1 MGTTTEKE
9 GFRRLS
15 SLRDNREAAVAVAV
29 LAKRELALFTP
40 DLEPLIYDQEEFL
53 GVVRALAT
61 RSRFSR
67 IRVICLDSGPSVRA
81 HHRFIGL
88 AQRFSS
94 YIEVRRAS
102 SDHAGLTDTCL
113 VADETAFL
121 YRPLFSR
128 YEGYAELQA
137 PMEARQRLKG
147 FDDIWQ
153 QAEPDPEFRRLGI

>member
-1 MGTTTEKE
+1 MESDKKE

-15 SLRDNREAAVAVAV
+15 SLGENREAAVAVAA

-40 DLEPLIYDQEEFL
+40 DLEPLLYDQEEFL
-53 GVVRALAT
+53 GVVRTLAT

-67 IRVICLDSGPSVRA
+67 IRVVCLDSGPSVRA
-81 HHRFIGL
+81 QHRFIGL

-102 SDHAGLTDTCL
+102 RDHAGLTDTYL
-113 VADETAFL
+113 VADETALL
-121 YRPLFSR
+121 YRPLYSR
-128 YEGYAELQA
+128 YEGYADLKA
-137 PMEARQRLKG
+137 PMEARQRLRA
-147 FDDIWQ
+147 FEDIWQ

>member
-1 MGTTTEKE
+1 MESVEKA

-15 SLRDNREAAVAVAV
+15 SLQENREAAAAVAAV
-29 LAKRELALFTP
+29 AKRELALFTP
-40 DLEPLIYDQEEFL
+40 DLEPLLYDQQEFL
-53 GVVRALAT
+53 DVVRALAT

-67 IRVICLDSGPSVRA
+67 IRVVCLDSGPSVRA

-102 SDHAGLTDTCL
+102 HDHASLTDTHL
-113 VADETAFL
+113 VADETALL
-121 YRPLFSR
+121 YRPLYSR
-128 YEGYAELQA
+128 YEGYVDLQA

-147 FDDIWQ
+147 FEDIWQ